1 MVFPT
6 FRSVVLLLALTGQAG
21 AATLRIMQSEP
32 PRSMDPAD
40 QTATFTASVLDPM
53 YEGLVRMLPDGR
65 IVPRLALSWTTSPD
79 GLDWRFILRPGVR
92 FHDGT
97 VLTSIVAAQSFAR
110 LLSATSGLVGAG
122 HYGTIIASIRPDGPA
137 LLIHLSKPYAF
148 LLQLLAGAQADLVSP
163 AAARAGTLGRIPVG
177 TGPYR
182 FVTWKSSDYVE
193 EERNPDYWGPRP
205 AIDRLRWSWSP
216 EASVMNMALRT
227 GEIDVAVPFPALF
240 ASRLGDAP
248 FLRLQQQPG
257 AAIYF
262 VALNT
267 RLPPLNDPNVRHA
280 ISLATDRPALV
291 AALLHGFGEPDCGPL
306 PPATLGCGQAT
317 PALAYDPVRART
329 LLAEVGLPHGFALS
343 VAVQEPEEP
352 IAEAL
357 QAMWAKAGIRLSIH
371 RLEAGVWVDAAFA
384 GPAAKQQDRLGA
396 VITSWAAPF
405 VPDLQLR
412 PLFASRSE
420 APAGANLGF
429 FSDPALDQAMDNAAR
444 TLDTAARDALYRD
457 IARRLDAAAAHI
469 SLYTP
474 SDLVAHASRVS
485 GLAVLPGGELQ
496 LEHATLTGPP

>member
-1 MVFPT
+1 MAFPALCCL
-6 FRSVVLLLALTGQAG
+6 VLLLALTGQAG

-40 QTATFTASVLDPM
+40 QTATFTAAVLDPM
-53 YEGLVRMLPDGR
+53 YEGLVRMLPDGQV
-65 IVPRLALSWTTSPD
+65 VPRLALSWTSSPD
-79 GLDWRFILRPGVR
+79 GLDWRFLLRPGVR

-97 VLTSIVAAQSFAR
+97 VLTPAIAAQSFAR
-110 LLSATSGLVGAG
+110 LLSATNGLVGAG
-122 HYGTIIASIRPDGPA
+122 HYANVIASIRPDGPA
-137 LLIHLSKPYAF
+137 LLIHLAKPYAF
-148 LLQLLAGAQADLVSP
+148 LLQLLAEPQASLVSP
-163 AAARAGTLGRIPVG
+163 AAAQAGTIGRIAVG

-182 FVTWKSSDYVE
+182 FVAWKSSDYVE
-193 EERNPDYWGPRP
+193 EERFPDYWGPRP

-227 GEIDVAVPFPALF
+227 GEIDVAVPFPPLF
-240 ASRLGDAP
+240 AARLGDAP
-248 FLRLQQQPG
+248 FLQLQQQSG

-262 VALNT
+262 IALNT
-267 RLPPLNDPNVRHA
+267 RLPPLDDPRVRHA
-280 ISLATDRPALV
+280 MSLATDRPALV

-306 PPATLGCGQAT
+306 PRATLGCGQAT
-317 PALAYDPVRART
+317 PALPYDPAGARA
-329 LLAEVGLPHGFALS
+329 LLAEAGLPHGFTLS

-357 QAMWAKAGIRLSIH
+357 QAMWIQAGIHLSIR

-384 GPAAKQQDRLGA
+384 GPTAKQRDRLGA
-396 VITSWAAPF
+396 VITSWASPF

-412 PLFASRSE
+412 SLFSSRSA

-429 FSDPALDQAMDNAAR
+429 FSDPALDQAMDRAAQ
-444 TLDTAARDALYRD
+444 TLDAPTRNALYRD
-457 IARRLDAAAAHI
+457 IAQHLDIAAPHI

-496 LEHATLTGPP
+496 LDRATMTGPS